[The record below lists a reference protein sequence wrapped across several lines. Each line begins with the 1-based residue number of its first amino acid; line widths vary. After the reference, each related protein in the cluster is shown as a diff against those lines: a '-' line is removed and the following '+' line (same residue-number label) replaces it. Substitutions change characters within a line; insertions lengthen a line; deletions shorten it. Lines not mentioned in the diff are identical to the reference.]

1 MNKRYHF
8 SILSDSDSIDFVG
21 NEDERVTESSVSIEI
36 DDESSVESVFN
47 STLASAHM
55 LIGESDCNTR
65 IDLQTL
71 LLDES
76 VTYLL
81 YQSPLQ
87 AITVFDII
95 PACIVTLIN
104 CVTRM
109 SIIQLPSLPS
119 IMPESD
125 ATTVWQY
132 QLPLNI
138 RLIGNISDVQ
148 DNQSWKLTHSNS
160 VETFSI

>member
-21 NEDERVTESSVSIEI
+21 NEDERVTDSSVSIEI

-47 STLASAHM
+47 STLVSAHM

-87 AITVFDII
+87 AITVFDIT

-109 SIIQLPSLPS
+109 SIIQLPSLP
-119 IMPESD
+119 ESD
-125 ATTVWQY
+125 AIGVWQY

-148 DNQSWKLTHSNS
+148 DNQSWKLTYSNS